1 MIKIVINIYCIL
13 LYLNKDIQF
22 NSIVFLVIVKP
33 DKFQMRLLESDSKNG
48 FFEKY
53 FKIPREKPVIVT
65 FSNVTGNK
73 LGNTAFAR
81 VLTFSRMMMMMMM
94 MMIMMIMMMNCFC
107 GMVGRWKAFSLI
119 SSRDHYQRSSPSR
132 ISDTPRAGFEPP
144 QNLSSGLVEWS
155 CAVVITTTSR
165 RHGVR
170 LFNLLH
176 LFSNSLKKTQGWN

>member
-1 MIKIVINIYCIL
+1 
-13 LYLNKDIQF
+13 
-22 NSIVFLVIVKP
+22 
-33 DKFQMRLLESDSKNG
+33 MRLLESDSKYG

-53 FKIPREKPVIVT
+53 FKIPREKPVIVI
-65 FSNVTGNK
+65 FSNVTGND

-81 VLTFSRMMMMMMM
+81 ELTFSRMMMMMMM
-94 MMIMMIMMMNCFC
+94 MMIVMMNCFC

-132 ISDTPRAGFEPP
+132 ISDTPRAGIEPP

-165 RHGVR
+165 RHGVS

-176 LFSNSLKKTQGWN
+176 LFSNSLKKLRVGNRIFSLMLYVDILVRESE